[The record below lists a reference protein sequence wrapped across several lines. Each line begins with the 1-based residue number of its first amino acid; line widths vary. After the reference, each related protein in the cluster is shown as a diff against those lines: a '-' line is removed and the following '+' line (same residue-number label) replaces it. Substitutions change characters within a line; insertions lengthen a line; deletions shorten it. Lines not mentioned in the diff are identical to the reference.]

1 MAPTVI
7 AQGIQLEVAI
17 TIEHTAENETA
28 LLSEAHLPRGPGL
41 DPRFNLPSEEKN
53 IYISEGSALLKFL
66 MDGRVDDTTINLSS
80 LGFYHGEKND
90 KISNAKNI

>member
-7 AQGIQLEVAI
+7 AQGIELEVAN

-41 DPRFNLPSEEKN
+41 DPRFNLPSEEKK
-53 IYISEGSALLKFL
+53 IYIRGQCFIEVL
-66 MDGRVDDTTINLSS
+66 DGWTT
-80 LGFYHGEKND
+80 
-90 KISNAKNI
+90 